1 MNTPKNTFKTLIAAV
16 IFLIAITAN
25 VNAQETNRSI
35 DFARTDTTITPE
47 FSPSGIWYSSQA
59 DITKIVLTDNNV
71 GTLLCKWYFRNGHE
85 NKFILKKIISPNGK
99 NAKAIEKSIDIQATE
114 NETNGVYEYTYGEN
128 DRYIG
133 TLFIINEKII
143 EIDEDTQTP
152 DYYAMYEWYK

>member
-1 MNTPKNTFKTLIAAV
+1 M
-16 IFLIAITAN
+16 
-25 VNAQETNRSI
+25 
-35 DFARTDTTITPE
+35 
-47 FSPSGIWYSSQA
+47 
-59 DITKIVLTDNNV
+59 
-71 GTLLCKWYFRNGHE
+71 LCKWYFKNGNE

-133 TLFIINEKII
+133 TLFIINEKIV
-143 EIDEDTQTP
+143 EIDEDKQTL